1 MKMNHE
7 EVMQLLPHRD
17 PMLLVDTVEDVEPLV
32 SAETRFHVKP
42 EWDIFRGHFPGDPVL
57 PGVLSVEV
65 MAQAADIVI
74 MTSDRFAG
82 MTPLFG
88 GINSAKFRRKIVPG
102 DTLTAKV
109 KVVNIDENRNLITC
123 AAELLL
129 GEDLAAKCEVVVA
142 MR

>member
-17 PMLLVDTVEDVEPLV
+17 PMLLVDTVEAVEPMV
-32 SAETRFHVKP
+32 SAETRFYVKP

-57 PGVLSVEV
+57 PGVLSVEC
-65 MAQAADIVI
+65 MAQAADILI
-74 MTSDRFAG
+74 MTSDKYAG
-82 MTPLFG
+82 RTPLFG
-88 GINSAKFRRKIVPG
+88 SINSAKFRRKITPG
-102 DTLTAKV
+102 TTLTAKAT
-109 KVVNIDENRNLITC
+109 VVNVDETRNLITC

-129 GEDLAAKCEVVVA
+129 GEDLAAKCEIVVA